1 MPDTDLVYLTGEQN
15 SARGW
20 RETGTSS
27 RKGGRGD
34 LAVSEIY
41 IKLVVGFANDQKV
54 RALARF
60 GAPDAGLARDLYVQ
74 MCLFCKDNLTD
85 GFVPAEQIGLLVYPL
100 DAEHGN
106 QLAKQLASVGLTN
119 EVTNGEAQ
127 GWQVLAYLKRN
138 PSREQVNELSKVRA
152 EAGRAGGQRSRK
164 LPGQRPSKAT
174 RKQVA
179 NQPAG
184 NLPPRDRDRDR
195 DASNEAS
202 SSAESGGRHA
212 VADELAA
219 AFWDRHKASTAQ
231 PFLGIRQVIRTAIGN
246 GIARND
252 VARAL
257 DHLAKGGVA
266 ISGGSITNAI
276 RELRGNGA
284 GASTLPV
291 GVSPRDEH
299 RFRR

>member
-1 MPDTDLVYLTGEQN
+1 M
-15 SARGW
+15 
-20 RETGTSS
+20 
-27 RKGGRGD
+27 
-34 LAVSEIY
+34 AVSEIY
-41 IKLVVGFANDQKV
+41 IKLVVGFPDDQKV

-74 MCLFCKDNLTD
+74 MVLFCKDNLTD

-138 PSREQVNELSKVRA
+138 PSREQIDELSKVRA
-152 EAGRAGGQRSRK
+152 EAGRAGGRKSRK
-164 LPGQRPSKAT
+164 PSGQRTSKAT

-184 NLPPRDRDRDR
+184 NLPPRDRDIDIDI

-202 SSAESGGRHA
+202 NSAESGGRHA
-212 VADELAA
+212 VADALAA

-231 PFLGIRQVIRTAIGN
+231 PFLGVRQVIRTAIAN
-246 GIARND
+246 GLARND

-257 DHLAKGGVA
+257 DNLARSGIA

-276 RELRGNGA
+276 RDLRANGSA
-284 GASTLPV
+284 ASTLPP
-291 GVSPRDEH
+291 GVSPREEH

>member
-1 MPDTDLVYLTGEQN
+1 M
-15 SARGW
+15 
-20 RETGTSS
+20 
-27 RKGGRGD
+27 
-34 LAVSEIY
+34 AVSEIY

-74 MCLFCKDNLTD
+74 MCLHCKDNLTD

-106 QLAKQLASVGLTN
+106 QLAKQLASVGLTK
-119 EVTNGEAQ
+119 EASNGEAQ
-127 GWQVLAYLKRN
+127 GWHVLAYLKRN
-138 PSREQVNELSKVRA
+138 PSRKQVDDLSKVRA
-152 EAGRAGGQRSRK
+152 EAGREGGQKSRK
-164 LPGQRPSKAT
+164 PPGQRTSKAT

-179 NQPAG
+179 NQDASKM
-184 NLPPRDRDRDR
+184 PPRDRDRDR
-195 DASNEAS
+195 DIDASNEAS
-202 SSAESGGRHA
+202 NSAESGGRHA

-231 PFLGIRQVIRTAIGN
+231 PFLGVRQVIRTAIAN
-246 GIARND
+246 GLTRND

-266 ISGGSITNAI
+266 ISGGSVTNAI
-276 RELRGNGA
+276 RDLRGNGQRPQRG
-284 GASTLPV
+284 GATDDLSSEVYGQGKT
-291 GVSPRDEH
+291 RI
-299 RFRR
+299 